1 MIQFCINSA
10 QSNMP
15 FMKVTAYASYF
26 PVTASFKLKLNL
38 CGIAKKLAMRTKE
51 KFLSMLALRNLMAV
65 TWKTKFM

>member
-38 CGIAKKLAMRTKE
+38 CKKIGNGNQREISFYASIA
-51 KFLSMLALRNLMAV
+51 
-65 TWKTKFM
+65 